1 MRAKVQD
8 YFGICKFFCTFAAQ
22 YQKYVNMRRQFLLI
36 ISLITTLFISAQQP
50 QFRAAWFSTVANI
63 DWPSKEAIGNTA
75 LQKQE
80 MIQLLDQMQAL
91 NLNVVIFQIR
101 PTADALYPSKLEP
114 WSHWLTGKQ
123 GQDNDVHYDPLA
135 MMVTEAHK
143 RGMDV
148 HVWINPYR
156 VTLNSQKIE
165 DLAPNH
171 LYRSHPEMFWKYNGQ
186 WYFEP
191 GLDETR
197 AWICKVVADIVTRY
211 DIQGV
216 HMDDYFY
223 PYPKAGM
230 QLPDSECFK
239 ANPRGFSNIEDWRR
253 NNVNMVIKE
262 LHDTIKSI
270 KPNVQLGISPFG
282 IWRNDSHDP
291 RGSKTRGLE
300 NYDALYADVLLW
312 MQEGW
317 IDYVVPQLYWEIG
330 KEVADHAILAHWW
343 AENRGKAKLYIGMSV
358 GRMRPNKDEKG
369 PWQTGNEICR
379 QMRLHQQIPQIEGEV
394 FFSLKS
400 LLRNPVGIC
409 DSLKNDF
416 FKEYVAT
423 PK

>member
-91 NLNVVIFQIR
+91 NLNAVIFQIR

-165 DLAPNH
+165 D
-171 LYRSHPEMFWKYNGQ
+171 
-186 WYFEP
+186 
-191 GLDETR
+191 
-197 AWICKVVADIVTRY
+197 
-211 DIQGV
+211 
-216 HMDDYFY
+216 
-223 PYPKAGM
+223 
-230 QLPDSECFK
+230 
-239 ANPRGFSNIEDWRR
+239 
-253 NNVNMVIKE
+253 
-262 LHDTIKSI
+262 
-270 KPNVQLGISPFG
+270 FG
-282 IWRNDSHDP
+282 IQP
-291 RGSKTRGLE
+291 
-300 NYDALYADVLLW
+300 
-312 MQEGW
+312 
-317 IDYVVPQLYWEIG
+317 
-330 KEVADHAILAHWW
+330 
-343 AENRGKAKLYIGMSV
+343 
-358 GRMRPNKDEKG
+358 
-369 PWQTGNEICR
+369 
-379 QMRLHQQIPQIEGEV
+379 
-394 FFSLKS
+394 SLS
-400 LLRNPVGIC
+400 Q
-409 DSLKNDF
+409 SS
-416 FKEYVAT
+416 
-423 PK
+423 

>member
-1 MRAKVQD
+1 
-8 YFGICKFFCTFAAQ
+8 
-22 YQKYVNMRRQFLLI
+22 MRRQFLLI

-91 NLNVVIFQIR
+91 NLNAVIFQIR

-239 ANPRGFSNIEDWRR
+239 ANRA
-253 NNVNMVIKE
+253 
-262 LHDTIKSI
+262 
-270 KPNVQLGISPFG
+270 
-282 IWRNDSHDP
+282 DS
-291 RGSKTRGLE
+291 
-300 NYDALYADVLLW
+300 
-312 MQEGW
+312 
-317 IDYVVPQLYWEIG
+317 
-330 KEVADHAILAHWW
+330 
-343 AENRGKAKLYIGMSV
+343 
-358 GRMRPNKDEKG
+358 
-369 PWQTGNEICR
+369 
-379 QMRLHQQIPQIEGEV
+379 
-394 FFSLKS
+394 
-400 LLRNPVGIC
+400 
-409 DSLKNDF
+409 
-416 FKEYVAT
+416 AT
-423 PK
+423 